1 MQEINEYTTKMA
13 SKSDAE
19 LLEYTQ
25 NVDKYREEA
34 IVAAISELED
44 RGITKEEFDV
54 LKKELSEVISNKYP
68 EKFSVS
74 EEVETKS
81 DQNNLPLLYTPVF
94 IRVFGLLFSVFGGGI
109 LMAMNFS
116 KLGRKDLVGKVV
128 IVALLYSLLQG
139 IIVSM
144 VGPQGNFLSIPIS
157 FGGLLLLENMFW
169 KKHVNNVQ
177 PFMKRNFLPPLIIG
191 LSIAAMFAIG
201 LVYMVNNG
209 YITIDQPL

>member
-68 EKFSVS
+68 DKFSVS
-74 EEVETKS
+74 EEVETTS